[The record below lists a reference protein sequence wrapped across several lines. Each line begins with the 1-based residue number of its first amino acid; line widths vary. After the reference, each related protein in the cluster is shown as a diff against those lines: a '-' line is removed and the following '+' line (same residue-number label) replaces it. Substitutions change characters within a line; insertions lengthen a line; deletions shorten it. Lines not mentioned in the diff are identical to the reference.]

1 MISTKNSPSPSS
13 PTLTSASP
21 FSLLTLLT
29 ILSQRIAWDP
39 TFLQMPTI
47 LFQPL
52 YQFPNRTPHCSNS
65 LQFVLTPYHFVHVC
79 LQTRST
85 MFKLLYRL
93 NAHNLLAFATKFRE
107 PYHNTETCYILHAHS
122 HAPQTLLLKLPVT
135 ALFLII
141 RGSNLYSYEP
151 SSTQQF
157 VSTHNITLSTDC
169 NIHKQKDGLSDSNF

>member
-1 MISTKNSPSPSS
+1 
-13 PTLTSASP
+13 
-21 FSLLTLLT
+21 
-29 ILSQRIAWDP
+29 
-39 TFLQMPTI
+39 
-47 LFQPL
+47 
-52 YQFPNRTPHCSNS
+52 
-65 LQFVLTPYHFVHVC
+65 
-79 LQTRST
+79 

-169 NIHKQKDGLSDSNF
+169 NIHKQKRRLVRLEFLKRRLPFSLSYRKNTDLSKEGNATNKFNNDLNNCFKRIHTHIYIYLSERNKCH